1 MQRRHLILGIAF
13 TATLA
18 ASLWVGSAENQ
29 ESLVEVIDRAPTPE
43 VSQPASDNAAV
54 ITETPR
60 NWDIDPDKDLFQV
73 AIKPLSKV
81 EVPVQPVVVV
91 PSPPTAPPLPF
102 TYIGK
107 MVEENKII
115 VFVAKTDKHY
125 SLKGGEIIEGLYA
138 VKTIEPQKVV
148 FNYIPLSIEQTL
160 NIGGAN

>member
-18 ASLWVGSAENQ
+18 ASLWVGSADNKEG
-29 ESLVEVIDRAPTPE
+29 LVEVIDRMPTRE
-43 VSQPASDNAAV
+43 VSQPASDNTAV
-54 ITETPR
+54 IMEAPRSWDFDTE
-60 NWDIDPDKDLFQV
+60 KDLFQV
-73 AIKPLSKV
+73 PVKPLPKLESAV
-81 EVPVQPVVVV
+81 RPVVVA
-91 PSPPTAPPLPF
+91 PPPPTAPPLPF

-107 MVEENKII
+107 MVEENKIV
-115 VFVAKTDKHY
+115 VFVAKMDKHY

>member
-13 TATLA
+13 TATLV

-29 ESLVEVIDRAPTPE
+29 EGLVEVIDRVPTQE
-43 VSQPASDNAAV
+43 VSQHASENAAA
-54 ITETPR
+54 IAGISR

-73 AIKPLSKV
+73 ALKPMPKV
-81 EVPVQPVVVV
+81 EIPVQPVVVAPPP
-91 PSPPTAPPLPF
+91 PSAPPLPF